1 MCYACE
7 HPFNASTYEKSVWI
21 QEYRQWAQC
30 DEAEAQS
37 IYDEI
42 VENADEGWEEA
53 YLTETQYCE
62 CGEGEECDP
71 EAESDDEEIDTHCDS
86 CGTTCLD
93 HHANKNRGSESPCEE
108 CGENRCEHC
117 PCDCEE
123 ECDPEADDDEEEF
136 CVKTKLAEY
145 RERIKKVLDT
155 FEIIKAD
162 DPANEYDFDLYL
174 DIETGRVFD
183 LEVNEYF
190 L

>member
-7 HPFNASTYEKSVWI
+7 HPLNASTYEKSVWI

-30 DEAEAQS
+30 SEAEAQS

-62 CGEGEECDP
+62 CGE
-71 EAESDDEEIDTHCDS
+71 
-86 CGTTCLD
+86 
-93 HHANKNRGSESPCEE
+93 
-108 CGENRCEHC
+108 
-117 PCDCEE
+117 E
-123 ECDPEADDDEEEF
+123 ECDPEADEEECDPEEESDEEEF
-136 CVKTKLAEY
+136 CFKTKLAEY

>member
-1 MCYACE
+1 MCYACQN
-7 HPFNASTYEKSVWI
+7 PFTASTDEKSVWI
-21 QEYRQWAQC
+21 QEYGNWAQC
-30 DEAEAQS
+30 DEAESQS
-37 IYDEI
+37 IYDNI
-42 VENADEGWEEA
+42 VENADD
-53 YLTETQYCE
+53 LMETLYCE
-62 CGEGEECDP
+62 CGESDEEECDP
-71 EAESDDEEIDTHCDS
+71 EAES
-86 CGTTCLD
+86 
-93 HHANKNRGSESPCEE
+93 
-108 CGENRCEHC
+108 
-117 PCDCEE
+117 
-123 ECDPEADDDEEEF
+123 DEEEF